1 MTAASQHRQTITNRT
16 EITMSQTDAATARTD
31 GTAVSADGTSIAFE
45 RSGTGP
51 VLVLVAQALSDRR
64 DNRRLAALLSKS
76 FTVVNYDRRG
86 RGACTDAG
94 EWRLRS
100 EVDDLEALIDAHG
113 GTAVLFGA
121 SSGAV
126 LALDAAAGLPSKV
139 TGVVAYEAP
148 VIVDDRR
155 PPVPRDLADRLAH
168 LIAEG
173 RHSRA
178 VTEFMT
184 TALGASG
191 FMVGAMKLVVPV
203 WRSMVAMAAT
213 TVYDV
218 RLCAG
223 LQDGAPLT
231 TTRWETITAPVLVV
245 VGGKGDPFMQSGGV
259 ALASLLGAEHHAI
272 AGAHHATPMMKPAA
286 LMPTIERFL
295 SADAPRGRA
304 TGA

>member
-1 MTAASQHRQTITNRT
+1 MTAAPQHQQTITNRT
-16 EITMSQTDAATARTD
+16 ENTMSQTSATIDRTD

-86 RGACTDAG
+86 RGASTDAG

-113 GTAVLFGA
+113 GTAALFGA

-155 PPVPRDLADRLAH
+155 SPVPRDLADRLEH
-168 LIAEG
+168 LVVEG
-173 RHSRA
+173 RGSQA
-178 VTEFMT
+178 VTEFMK

-191 FMVGAMKLVVPV
+191 FMVGATKLMVPV
-203 WRSMVAMAAT
+203 WRSMVAKAAT
-213 TVYDV
+213 TAYDV

-223 LQDGAPLT
+223 LQDGEPLT
-231 TTRWETITAPVLVV
+231 TTRWMAVAAPVLVV
-245 VGGKGDPFMQSGGV
+245 AGGKGDPFMQTGSA
-259 ALASLLGAEHHAI
+259 ALASLLRAEHHVI
-272 AGAHHATPMMKPAA
+272 PGAHHATPMMKPAA
-286 LMPTIERFL
+286 LVPTIERFL
-295 SADAPRGRA
+295 AG
-304 TGA
+304 

>member
-1 MTAASQHRQTITNRT
+1 
-16 EITMSQTDAATARTD
+16 MSQTGAATERTD
-31 GTAVSADGTSIAFE
+31 ATAVSADGTSIAFE
-45 RSGTGP
+45 RSGAGP

-86 RGACTDAG
+86 RGASTDAG
-94 EWRLRS
+94 EWRPRS

-155 PPVPRDLADRLAH
+155 PPVPRDLADRLEH
-168 LIAEG
+168 LVVEG
-173 RHSRA
+173 RSSRA
-178 VTEFMT
+178 VTEFMKS
-184 TALGASG
+184 ALGASG

-218 RLCAG
+218 RRCAG
-223 LQDGAPLT
+223 LQDGEPLT
-231 TTRWETITAPVLVV
+231 TTRWEAISAPVLVV
-245 VGGKGDPFMQSGGV
+245 VGGKGDPFMQSGSA
-259 ALASLLGAEHHAI
+259 ALALLLGAEHHVI
-272 AGAHHATPMMKPAA
+272 PGAHHATPMMKPAA
-286 LMPTIERFL
+286 LVPTIERFL
-295 SADAPRGRA
+295 VG
-304 TGA
+304 